1 MAKCVRLIDGST
13 LGVESD
19 EGVVNLVRRDAEGNV
34 VDGIALAPPEAHRVG
49 QMLIEGSFRE
59 SRRR

>member
-13 LGVESD
+13 LGVESG
-19 EGVVNLVRRDAEGNV
+19 EGVVNLVRRDAEGAV
-34 VDGIALAPPEAHRVG
+34 LDGIALAPAEAHRIG
-49 QMLIEGSFRE
+49 QLLIDGSFRE